1 MGEVKKLVE
10 NGRWVIPV
18 EERPKDW
25 RSILFEPDYPPAAE
39 PAIADAAAE
48 GPKPATCK
56 PKQWTWHGW
65 TGFKRAIERS
75 AREGGWKGDTVE
87 AALILVAGMWSR
99 EPEILAKRIPGKNTA
114 LFAQRCTD
122 LELWKD
128 GGLVELGDMEFAGDL
143 DLWMRAG
150 AIAGVWFMIRENGET
165 LFKSVGA

>member
-25 RSILFEPDYPPAAE
+25 RRILPDPDYPPAIAVAAE
-39 PAIADAAAE
+39 E

-65 TGFKRAIERS
+65 TGLKRAIERS
-75 AREGGWKGDTVE
+75 ARAGGWKGDAVE
-87 AALILVAGMWSR
+87 AAMILVAGMWCR
-99 EPEILAKRIPGKNTA
+99 DPEVLDKRIPGKNA
-114 LFAQRCTD
+114 AFFAERCIS
-122 LELWKD
+122 LGLWKD
-128 GGLVELGDMEFAGDL
+128 EGLVELGDMEIPADL

-150 AIAGVWFMIRENGET
+150 AIADMWVLVREKGEVA
-165 LFKSVGA
+165 FKSVGV